1 MSGCR
6 ALGVVIIG
14 GLALAGCA
22 WTSSIPPLPWM
33 AARVEDGKGTR
44 TASDLVTASAVV
56 EAIDQKS
63 RMVTLKERDGQRLRF
78 KVSDDVKNLQQ
89 VKKGDQVN
97 VSYYASVMLQLRKPG
112 DATPGV
118 TVAEEAER
126 AKPGE
131 LPAGAVAEVV
141 TVTAKVVE
149 VDRRGHTATLELPN
163 REKLTVKVNDPARLG
178 RVRSGDLVEATY
190 REAIAVA
197 VERPATR

>member
-1 MSGCR
+1 M
-6 ALGVVIIG
+6 
-14 GLALAGCA
+14 
-22 WTSSIPPLPWM
+22 
-33 AARVEDGKGTR
+33 ARVEDGKGTHSV
-44 TASDLVTASAVV
+44 AELVTASAVV

-63 RMVTLKERDGQRLRF
+63 RMVTLKDHNGQRLRF

-97 VSYYASVMLQLRKPG
+97 VSYYESVMLQLRKPG

-149 VDRRGHTATLELPN
+149 VDRRGHRATLELPN
-163 REKLTVKVNDPARLG
+163 TEKLTVKVNDPARLQ